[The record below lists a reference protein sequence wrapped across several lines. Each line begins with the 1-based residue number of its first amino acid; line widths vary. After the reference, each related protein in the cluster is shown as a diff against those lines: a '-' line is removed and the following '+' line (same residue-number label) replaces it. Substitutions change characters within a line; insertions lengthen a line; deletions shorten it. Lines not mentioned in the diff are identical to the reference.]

1 MVNLPPMGS
10 DRLPDVAIDR
20 RCRLLPQSRGL
31 FSDAARSRTLVP
43 ELAGLPDDVG
53 ERVCKNLVRIEE
65 PVLVAD
71 LFRDHSTP
79 SSKSFLDV
87 AAGARAL
94 ALVHELVTAGY
105 LQVDPPMN

>member
-1 MVNLPPMGS
+1 MVNSAPMGS

-20 RCRLLPQSRGL
+20 RYCLRPQFRGL
-31 FSDAARSRTLVP
+31 FSDAARSSTSVP
-43 ELAGLPDDVG
+43 ELAGLPDDVR
-53 ERVCKNLVRIEE
+53 ERVCHNLVRIEE

-79 SSKSFLDV
+79 GPKSFLD
-87 AAGARAL
+87 AEAGARAL
-94 ALVHELVTAGY
+94 AVVHELVAAGY